1 MVKKMNRLLIKKL
14 MRYKLKAAD
23 IILYWMP
30 LNKAKKIKD
39 LGKIIL
45 EELNK
50 CSNTSI
56 KKEQDSNKSIEIL

>member
-1 MVKKMNRLLIKKL
+1 MNRLLIKKL
-14 MRYKLKAAD
+14 IKYKLNAAD
-23 IILYWMP
+23 VIIDWIP

-45 EELNK
+45 EELNE

-56 KKEQDSNKSIEIL
+56 KKEKNSNKSIEIL